1 MTNLSQYQGLAQF
14 GPAYAFSWGNDTH
27 APGSVDRVLAE
38 RMIRLC
44 SETAPYL
51 YRDYTPT
58 AVEYTNGS
66 RPELERYADEATAG
80 CNSDEER
87 VAGIAKF
94 CAGLGEGLSDDLDS
108 MRFGGTEEEII
119 QRGSDWC
126 TDLARGG
133 CVLCQVAGLPA
144 RNVILANT
152 GEAHSGH
159 GIIEVFRRKA
169 WGAVDPT
176 TDVIYLSPEGDP
188 ASTWDLMNHPDWIEA
203 HWRDASTP
211 YAKAGQFRAVA
222 LSNYF
227 VRETAAYDYTV
238 SGLNAYCRSTL
249 EMSVQGW
256 PGGLRWLHGKDRL

>member
-38 RMIRLC
+38 RMIHLC

-108 MRFGGTEEEII
+108 MSFGGTEEEII
-119 QRGSDWC
+119 
-126 TDLARGG
+126 
-133 CVLCQVAGLPA
+133 
-144 RNVILANT
+144 
-152 GEAHSGH
+152 
-159 GIIEVFRRKA
+159 
-169 WGAVDPT
+169 
-176 TDVIYLSPEGDP
+176 
-188 ASTWDLMNHPDWIEA
+188 
-203 HWRDASTP
+203 
-211 YAKAGQFRAVA
+211 
-222 LSNYF
+222 
-227 VRETAAYDYTV
+227 
-238 SGLNAYCRSTL
+238 
-249 EMSVQGW
+249 
-256 PGGLRWLHGKDRL
+256 